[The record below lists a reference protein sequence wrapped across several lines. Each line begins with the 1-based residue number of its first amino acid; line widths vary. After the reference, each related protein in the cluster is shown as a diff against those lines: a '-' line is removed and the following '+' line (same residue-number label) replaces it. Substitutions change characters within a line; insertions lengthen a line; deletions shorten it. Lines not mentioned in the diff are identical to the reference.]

1 MISQEL
7 RLLSASFAE
16 TAAEMVDDGS
26 FASVACDLIPLQ
38 MSLIHFLQRDVITN
52 YLLEVEPDWPWA
64 KQPSRK

>member
-1 MISQEL
+1 MISPEL
-7 RLLSASFAE
+7 RLLSESFAA

-26 FASVACDLIPLQ
+26 FATVACDLIPLQ

>member
-1 MISQEL
+1 MISPEL

>member
-1 MISQEL
+1 MISPEL
-7 RLLSASFAE
+7 RLLSESFAE

-26 FASVACDLIPLQ
+26 FATVASDLIPLQ
-38 MSLIHFLQRDVITN
+38 MSLIHFLQRDVITY

>member
-1 MISQEL
+1 MISPEL

-38 MSLIHFLQRDVITN
+38 MSLIHFLQRDV
-52 YLLEVEPDWPWA
+52 A
-64 KQPSRK
+64 

>member
-1 MISQEL
+1 MISPEL
-7 RLLSASFAE
+7 RLLSESFAE

-26 FASVACDLIPLQ
+26 FATVACDLIPLQ
-38 MSLIHFLQRDVITN
+38 MSLILFLQRDVITN

>member
-1 MISQEL
+1 MISPEL

-16 TAAEMVDDGS
+16 TVAEMVDDGS

-52 YLLEVEPDWPWA
+52 YLLEVELDWPWA

>member
-1 MISQEL
+1 MISPEL

-16 TAAEMVDDGS
+16 TVAEMVDDGS

>member
-16 TAAEMVDDGS
+16 TAAKMVDDGS
-26 FASVACDLIPLQ
+26 FASVACDLIPLL
-38 MSLIHFLQRDVITN
+38 MWLIHLLQRDVITN

-64 KQPSRK
+64 KQPSLK

>member
-64 KQPSRK
+64 KQPTRQ